1 MKFMKR
7 IAGVFMLATAVTP
20 VTGFAEGAH
29 ICWISQVSRVE
40 EGLKVDFRGSLHVI
54 STSRADTSESGSVV
68 PGAARRENRSA
79 GYMQERSLV
88 LAMGD
93 TAVAMS
99 IPEDYCEYKA
109 EVHDG
114 QVGVTAR
121 SIMRLHGLPPT
132 TTTKFIAA
140 E

>member
-1 MKFMKR
+1 MKR
-7 IAGVFMLATAVTP
+7 IAGVLMIAMAVTP
-20 VTGFAEGAH
+20 ATGFAEAAH
-29 ICWISQVSRVE
+29 ICWITQVSRVD
-40 EGLKVDFRGSLHVI
+40 EGVKVDFSGNLRVLSI
-54 STSRADTSESGSVV
+54 RRADTSEPDSGVS
-68 PGAARRENRSA
+68 ARRESRSA
-79 GYMQERSLV
+79 GSMQERSLV

-93 TAVAMS
+93 TAAGTMS
-99 IPEDYCEYKA
+99 IPEDYCQYKA

-132 TTTKFIAA
+132 TTTEFIAA